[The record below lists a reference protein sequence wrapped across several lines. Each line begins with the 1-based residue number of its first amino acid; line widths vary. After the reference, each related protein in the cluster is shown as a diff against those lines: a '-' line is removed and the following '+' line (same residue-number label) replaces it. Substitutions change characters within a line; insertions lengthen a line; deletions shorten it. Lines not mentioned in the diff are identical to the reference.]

1 MKTGDCAGNKLY
13 APAAIPRR
21 HNSRCRHTFIR
32 HQMLRAGAVNSTT
45 ARVHLMRSRRS
56 VPERRLRIAVPQLSG
71 G

>member
-1 MKTGDCAGNKLY
+1 MKIGVCAGNKLY

-21 HNSRCRHTFIR
+21 HNSRCRHAFIR
-32 HQMLRAGAVNSTT
+32 QQTLRTDAVNNAA

-56 VPERRLRIAVPQLSG
+56 CTECRLRIAAPQLSG

>member
-1 MKTGDCAGNKLY
+1 MKIGVCAGNKLY

-21 HNSRCRHTFIR
+21 RNSRCRYAFIR
-32 HQMLRAGAVNSTT
+32 QQTLRTDAVNNAVS
-45 ARVHLMRSRRS
+45 RVHLMRSRRS

>member
-13 APAAIPRR
+13 APAAIPLRR
-21 HNSRCRHTFIR
+21 NSRCRHAFIR
-32 HQMLRAGAVNSTT
+32 QQTLRTDAINNVA

-56 VPERRLRIAVPQLSG
+56 VQERRLRIAVPQLSG